1 MANKTVAVNID
12 VNAKSLNDLEGD
24 LKGINKQI
32 DQIEESSSKMTV
44 DQKFKG
50 AAGSIKAF
58 AGAVEAAVGATIL
71 LGVESKVF
79 EEYERYALGALSF
92 GRGIFDLTEGI
103 NDMRESTLL
112 ANAAT
117 KAQDILN
124 KVTAVSARAL
134 GIATNTASTAF
145 KGLKAA
151 IAATGIGLL
160 VVAIGFVIEK
170 LMMMADA
177 TDAANAAQKKFN
189 DSIQEN
195 VNLLN
200 EQNTAINNTLEQE
213 LLRAELAGEA
223 EGELENKRLI
233 AHGDRMLRFD
243 EAEARAKDALTE
255 AKKYGEE
262 EVAAAEKALQQI
274 RDARDNDDR
283 SETNRR
289 LKRSIAIKKQ
299 AATDAKAKLEAD
311 KKYAKDKAALETKL
325 REETA
330 TTQEEFEFNQLDKVS
345 DYYEKLIDE
354 AEKYGFDTT
363 KLELKRQEVLSKLF
377 TEFDNKE
384 FIRQDAYLTEVNS
397 LILASNEAYTD
408 YLIQT
413 GEARAKILESQQYNE
428 RERLKE
434 DEDIAL
440 EDLRLRFDQELIT
453 YVEYLELKE
462 QTENVFTNR
471 SLALKEKQ
479 LNQTK
484 ELADQEKIIALELN
498 QYKVGLYAQA
508 AGDIAATAAALFED
522 NKQVAMAAVAIE
534 AAASIAGVVANTAVA
549 NARALAELGPVVGAG
564 VVVAQK
570 IAAGASIIAI
580 GIQKGIAIDKISK
593 ASKNSSPSTSGGSV
607 SGLGSGGASISRSSS
622 LNQQG
627 PIAQPEASSACMRT
641 YVLAGD
647 VTSDQEANAKLS
659 RKRNIA

>member
-117 KAQDILN
+117 KAQNILN
-124 KVTAVSARAL
+124 KVTAASARAL

-189 DSIQEN
+189 DSIQGN

-262 EVAAAEKALQQI
+262 EVAAAAKALQQI
-274 RDARDNDDR
+274 RDSKDNDDR
-283 SETNRR
+283 TETNRR
-289 LKRSIAIKKQ
+289 LKRDIAIKKQ
-299 AATDAKAKLEAD
+299 AADEIRVEREKNKKLKEERD
-311 KKYAKDKAALETKL
+311 KFEVTL
-325 REETA
+325 REATA
-330 TTQEEFEFNQLDKVS
+330 STAEE
-345 DYYEKLIDE
+345 YEYNELERVNDHYDNLIQQ
-354 AEKYGFDTT
+354 AEKYGFDTA
-363 KLELKRQEVLSKLF
+363 KLELKREQELSRLF
-377 TEFDNKE
+377 TKFEITRE
-384 FIRQDAYLTEVNS
+384 LGAEQHLSEMEGIYLESIT
-397 LILASNEAYTD
+397 AYTD
-408 YLIQT
+408 YM
-413 GEARAKILESQQYNE
+413 EAIGSTAKEILRLRHTEEIASLDNQQILEQES
-428 RERLKE
+428 
-434 DEDIAL
+434 
-440 EDLRLRFDQELIT
+440 LRVRFDQELLT
-453 YVEYLELKE
+453 YAEYGELKVKLE
-462 QTENVFTNR
+462 EKFANQTA
-471 SLALKEKQ
+471 ALKAKQ
-479 LNQTK
+479 LNQIK

-498 QYKVGLYAQA
+498 AYKVGLYAQA

-564 VVVAQK
+564 VVIAQK

-607 SGLGSGGASISRSSS
+607 SGLGSGGAAISRSSS